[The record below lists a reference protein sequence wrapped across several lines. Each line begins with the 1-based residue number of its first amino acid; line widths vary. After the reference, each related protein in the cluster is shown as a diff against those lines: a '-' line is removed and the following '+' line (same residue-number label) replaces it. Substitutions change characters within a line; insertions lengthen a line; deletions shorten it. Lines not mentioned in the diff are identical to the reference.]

1 MVDGRQG
8 LRYVEL
14 ALLGTG
20 LTLLFLYAVTRFDAQ
35 AGREEAIA
43 NFDAAE
49 EIAAVGGEASDSGV
63 PVKELSQVPSDALE
77 PNQALWA
84 ENRIVAY
91 RQSLNVGTGALEGV
105 LSIPAVELEVP
116 IFEGTSELALNRG
129 AGRIEG
135 TAAIG
140 GPGNVGIA
148 GHRDGFFRVLKDVQL
163 NDEIIVRSVGET
175 TRYRIAELLIVSPK
189 DVWVLDPTD
198 EATLTLVTCYP
209 FYFVGSAPQRYIVK
223 AVKMESG

>member
-1 MVDGRQG
+1 MADGRQG

-35 AGREEAIA
+35 TGREEAIA
-43 NFDAAE
+43 TFDAAE
-49 EIAAVGGEASDSGV
+49 EIAAAGGEAPDSGV
-63 PVKELSQVPSDALE
+63 PVKELSAVPSDALE
-77 PNQALWA
+77 PNQTLWA
-84 ENRIVAY
+84 ENRIIAY
-91 RQSLNVGTGALEGV
+91 RQSLNVGAGALEGV

-223 AVKMESG
+223 AVKTESG